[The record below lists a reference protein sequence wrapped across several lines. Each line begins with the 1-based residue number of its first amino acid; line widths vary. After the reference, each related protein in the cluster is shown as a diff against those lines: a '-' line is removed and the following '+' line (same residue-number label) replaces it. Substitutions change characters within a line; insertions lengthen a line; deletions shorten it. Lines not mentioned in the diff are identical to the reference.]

1 MDIVSKEVRSR
12 MMAGI
17 RGSHTSP
24 EIKVRRLLHRHG
36 FRFRLHGK
44 ELPGKPDL
52 VLPRYRVCIFVHG
65 CFWHRHPGCRYATT
79 PKTRADFWQHKF
91 DQNMSRDTKV
101 KNELLA
107 SGWRVIE
114 LWECGIRGPESG
126 MDWLFEA
133 IRDCN
138 QKSLSWPSFQV
149 DVDGSTRA

>member
-44 ELPGKPDL
+44 KLPGKPDL

-79 PKTRADFWQHKF
+79 PKTRAEFWQHKF
-91 DQNMSRDTKV
+91 DQNMSRDNKV

-114 LWECGIRGPESG
+114 LWECGIRGPESEL
-126 MDWLFEA
+126 DWLFEA

-149 DVDGSTRA
+149 EGMARA